1 MLQSKIFCCEKAPK
15 ERRGSMRMPIERDVS
30 YRDVSDKVC
39 GLRACAGSGK
49 TVNISSGGVLF
60 TTQSPLVVGAE
71 VELAISWPA
80 LLNNVT
86 PLKLVVSGTL
96 TRSDRTQAAMH
107 IEKYEFKT
115 CRFKNRI
122 TKPDHIWSVEEIIGV
137 LEEREPKSTR
147 PARAV

>member
-1 MLQSKIFCCEKAPK
+1 MAW
-15 ERRGSMRMPIERDVS
+15 
-30 YRDVSDKVC
+30 
-39 GLRACAGSGK
+39 AGSGR

-60 TTQSPLVVGAE
+60 TTESPLLEGAE

-86 PLKLVVSGTL
+86 PIKLVVTGAL

-115 CRFKNRI
+115 CCFKNGI
-122 TKPDHIWSVEEIIGV
+122 TKPFYFGGW
-137 LEEREPKSTR
+137 ERGAPRRPKGSLLSHK
-147 PARAV
+147 

>member
-1 MLQSKIFCCEKAPK
+1 MQQSKIFCCENPPE
-15 ERRGSMRMPIERDVS
+15 ERRGTMRMPIERDVS
-30 YRDVSDKVC
+30 YKVL
-39 GLRACAGSGK
+39 GLSASAGSGR

-60 TTQSPLVVGAE
+60 TTESPLLEGAE

-86 PLKLVVSGTL
+86 PIKLVVTGAL

-115 CRFKNRI
+115 CCFKNGI
-122 TKPDHIWSVEEIIGV
+122 TKPFYFGGW
-137 LEEREPKSTR
+137 ERGAPRRPKGSLLSHK
-147 PARAV
+147 